1 MPASHSITNVFS
13 PKLPTLFF
21 EFQTSFFEFQ
31 TLFFEFQT
39 SLMSEPGRMSGELM
53 S

>member
-1 MPASHSITNVFS
+1 MPAGDLITNVFS
-13 PKLPTLFF
+13 PTLPTLFF
-21 EFQTSFFEFQ
+21 EFQTSFFEFP

-39 SLMSEPGRMSGELM
+39 LFMSEPGRMSGELM